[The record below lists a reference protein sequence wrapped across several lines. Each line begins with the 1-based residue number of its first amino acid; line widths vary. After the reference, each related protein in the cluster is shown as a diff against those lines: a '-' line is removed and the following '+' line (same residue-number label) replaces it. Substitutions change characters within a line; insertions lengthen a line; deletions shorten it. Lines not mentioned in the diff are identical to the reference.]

1 MAESIPPEE
10 SMNRNGI
17 PVANNFLKYHLCMGV
32 NSESDAR
39 GTKIIIYYNLNIFT
53 MCSLTMQKPRIT
65 TSKTL
70 F

>member
-1 MAESIPPEE
+1 VS
-10 SMNRNGI
+10 RNKI
-17 PVANNFLKYHLCMGV
+17 PVAIHFLKYHLCMGV

-53 MCSLTMQKPRIT
+53 MCSLTMQKPHIT